1 MSGVTVD
8 GVNWLP
14 FLIEFETQE
23 GTFQFELFALDWAH
37 AIDRLEEL
45 KATARVIG
53 EKSARFSA

>member
-14 FLIEFETQE
+14 FLVEFETQE
-23 GTFQFELFALDWAH
+23 GIFQFEIFALDWAH
-37 AIDRLEEL
+37 AMDRLEEL

-53 EKSARFSA
+53 EKSGRLPA

>member
-14 FLIEFETQE
+14 FLVEFETQE
-23 GTFQFELFALDWAH
+23 GIFQFEIFALDWAH
-37 AIDRLEEL
+37 AMDRLEEL

-53 EKSARFSA
+53 EKSGSLPA

>member
-14 FLIEFETQE
+14 FLVEFETQE
-23 GTFQFELFALDWAH
+23 GIFQFEIFALDWAH
-37 AIDRLEEL
+37 AMDRLEEL

-53 EKSARFSA
+53 EKSGSLSA